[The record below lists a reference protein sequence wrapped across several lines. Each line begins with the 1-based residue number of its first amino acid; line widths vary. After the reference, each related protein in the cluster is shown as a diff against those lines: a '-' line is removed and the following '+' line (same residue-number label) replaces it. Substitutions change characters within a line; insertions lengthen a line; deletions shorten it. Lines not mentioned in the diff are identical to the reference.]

1 MAKINITRLPN
12 ATPEY
17 DASQF
22 DQMIRLL
29 DQIIFLLNTNFQQDL
44 KEEQQS
50 ENFFLG

>member
-12 ATPEY
+12 ATEEY

-22 DQMIRLL
+22 DQMIKLL

-44 KEEQQS
+44 KDDS
-50 ENFFLG
+50 ESEAFFIG